1 MPKTHTLSINILE
14 HDRPDHTTRPAYL
27 FVTDTIY
34 LGPRTVLDLSMETHD
49 GDLMTLLQK
58 AKRQVELAISEL
70 EDSV

>member
-1 MPKTHTLSINILE
+1 MPKTYNLSINILE
-14 HDRPDHTTRPAYL
+14 HDRPKRKTDQAFL
-27 FVTDTIY
+27 IVTDTIY